1 MLHDDSD
8 GEAGEQSPAAGL
20 RAGLLLPG
28 PVSLGAPW
36 GLGPRQRLGDDPY
49 HGLAALG
56 ALHVQRELPRR
67 AGFLCQVSAILGTRF
82 PSSFRVFVWL
92 CLEG

>member
-1 MLHDDSD
+1 MLYDDRD
-8 GEAGEQSPAAGL
+8 GETGEQSPAAGL

-28 PVSLGAPW
+28 PGSLRAPW
-36 GLGPRQRLGDDPY
+36 GLGPGQRLGDDPY

-67 AGFLCQVSAILGTRF
+67 AGFLYQREALPADS
-82 PSSFRVFVWL
+82 
-92 CLEG
+92 

>member
-1 MLHDDSD
+1 MLRDDSD
-8 GEAGEQSPAAGL
+8 NEAGEQSPAAGL

-28 PVSLGAPW
+28 LVSLGAPC
-36 GLGPRQRLGDDPY
+36 GPGPRQWLGDDPY

-67 AGFLCQVSAILGTRF
+67 AGSLCQVSGILDTRF
-82 PSSFRVFVWL
+82 PSP
-92 CLEG
+92 